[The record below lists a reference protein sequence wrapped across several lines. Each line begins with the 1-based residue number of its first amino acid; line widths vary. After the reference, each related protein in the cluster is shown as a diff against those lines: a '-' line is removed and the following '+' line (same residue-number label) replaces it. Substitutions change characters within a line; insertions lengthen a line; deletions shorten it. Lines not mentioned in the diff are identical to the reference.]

1 MNEAQAGR
9 STQSITVELTTDHL
23 RRLDDLRS
31 SRNLTRDQMIGE
43 LVEQA
48 KPHRRRGK
56 ADSGKQKANP
66 WGQVWPG

>member
-9 STQSITVELTTDHL
+9 ATQFITVELTTDQL

-31 SRNLTRDQMIGE
+31 DRNLTRDRMIGE

-48 KPHRRRGK
+48 KPPRRRGM

>member
-1 MNEAQAGR
+1 VNEAQAGR
-9 STQSITVELTTDHL
+9 STQFITVELTTEQL
-23 RRLDDLRS
+23 LRLDDLRS
-31 SRNLTRDQMIGE
+31 DRNLSRDQMIGE

-48 KPHRRRGK
+48 KPPRRRGK

>member
-1 MNEAQAGR
+1 VNDAPVGR
-9 STQSITVELTTDHL
+9 STQFITVELTTDQL

-31 SRNLTRDQMIGE
+31 DRNLTRDQMIGE

-48 KPHRRRGK
+48 KPHRRRRRG
-56 ADSGKQKANP
+56 DSGRQKANP

>member
-1 MNEAQAGR
+1 VER
-9 STQSITVELTTDHL
+9 STQFITVELTTEQL

-31 SRNLTRDQMIGE
+31 DRNLTRDRMIGE

-48 KPHRRRGK
+48 KPHRRGGQ
-56 ADSGKQKANP
+56 ADSGRQKANP

>member
-1 MNEAQAGR
+1 VDEPQVGR
-9 STQSITVELTTDHL
+9 STQFITVELTTDQL
-23 RRLDDLRS
+23 LRLDDLRAD
-31 SRNLTRDQMIGE
+31 RNLTRDQMIGQ

-48 KPHRRRGK
+48 KPRRGRGK